1 MASETTVPN
10 QEPHSSSNKDESAR
24 FECNICLDA
33 AKDAVVSLCGHLFCW
48 PCLSQWL
55 DTRPNNQ
62 VCPVCKSAIDGSK
75 VVPIYGR
82 GGDSSDPREK
92 IPPRPKGQRTE
103 PPPQSFGGFNWGA
116 FNDGGM
122 MGGGGGHNVHFSFG
136 IGIFPLSFV
145 ASLFGGLGAGNGQN
159 NQAGGGGDG
168 AAGHE
173 HSHGQANRGAHG
185 DPAQS
190 GSRMAQEEEYLS
202 NIFKYIGIFMLVWL
216 LFV

>member
-1 MASETTVPN
+1 MSSSSSQTKAPN
-10 QEPHSSSNKDESAR
+10 EEPTSSSNKPNADETAR

-82 GGDSSDPREK
+82 GGDSADPRSK
-92 IPPRPKGQRTE
+92 IPPRPKGTRSE
-103 PPPQSFGGFNWGA
+103 PPPQSFGGFNWG
-116 FNDGGM
+116 DGLNGP
-122 MGGGGGHNVHFSFG
+122 NVHFSFG

-145 ASLFGGLGAGNGQN
+145 ASFFGNGNANNAENGQN
-159 NQAGGGGDG
+159 GAGAQQQGGSSRADG
-168 AAGHE
+168 TA
-173 HSHGQANRGAHG
+173 
-185 DPAQS
+185 P
-190 GSRMAQEEEYLS
+190 GSRMAGEEEYLA
-202 NIFKYIGIFMLVWL
+202 NIFKYVGIFLLVWL